1 MMQFGGGCVH
11 EVYKIK
17 IPNARRQQK
26 SECIASQMHV
36 FQCLILLESCVK
48 KNFACLPIG
57 QAYLDQ
63 FNCIA
68 LWDIVNEQLSQEFP
82 FSIH

>member
-36 FQCLILLESCVK
+36 FQCLILLESYVKFFLLACVI
-48 KNFACLPIG
+48 IG
-57 QAYLDQ
+57 QAYYFDQ
-63 FNCIA
+63 FNSLA
-68 LWDIVNEQLSQEFP
+68 LCEFYKIFSSLEQ
-82 FSIH
+82 